1 MRIVRTLAVAATV
14 VASSLPAAAQV
25 VTTLEQLGPR
35 DRPSIQPRIGT
46 GTVRGRVVDG
56 LTGDA
61 IARARVRL
69 MMPGVTQAVVM
80 SGSDGEFAFTKLP
93 DGSFSISAD
102 KATYL
107 QGRFP
112 DQSRTLRSSMR
123 PRRLAAGEALDN
135 VIVKMY
141 RGSVISG
148 RVLDPHGDPMEY
160 ASVSVMRVV
169 PGGKPEMRH
178 GTQTNDLGEFRLA
191 RLQAGTYVIAVG
203 PRRISADEL
212 PPGSEQEPQPVP
224 TYYPGAV
231 SIDQAQ
237 LITLERGQ
245 SVSGLDVV
253 LAEGTLITVL
263 GTVVRR
269 DGEPVTGAFVNARGT
284 GRVGMMSGGGTGVRP
299 DGTFKLSLPP
309 GEHVLDVN
317 VMTRSGNS
325 SPTAPSLQQSGR
337 VRLTVGGSPV
347 ENVTIMVGPPATA
360 SGRVVFEGTTPPPAP
375 PSSPLGLPLG
385 SDEGDCG
392 SGQARVAA
400 DWTFKVDALLGTCQA
415 PSRLT
420 FGRWTL
426 KSATRGNQDLLEK
439 PLTFEP
445 GQHLDGVQLVF
456 TDRKSEL
463 RFRVTDEQGQTTTEY
478 VALVFP
484 TDKSRWDNRTGSAA
498 ESFYLPPVD
507 LVREMERMTPP
518 QSGQPPGAMRREA
531 MTVSPGDY
539 YVIAVDDIGIEEM
552 RMPAVLERLAT
563 SAIRV
568 SVAEGA
574 NVEAV
579 LRRIELSKILR

>member
-1 MRIVRTLAVAATV
+1 MRIMRTLAVTAAV
-14 VASSLPAAAQV
+14 LASSLPAAAQV
-25 VTTLEQLGPR
+25 VTLDQVGVPR
-35 DRPSIQPRIGT
+35 DRPPTQPRTGT
-46 GTVRGRVVDG
+46 GTIHGRVVDG

-80 SGSDGEFAFTKLP
+80 SGGDGEFSFAKLP

-141 RGSVISG
+141 RGSAISG
-148 RVLDPHGDPMEY
+148 RVLDPHGDPVEY
-160 ASVSVMRVV
+160 ASVSAMRVV
-169 PGGKPEMRH
+169 PGGKPEARQ

-191 RLQAGTYVIAVG
+191 RLQAGSYVIAVG
-203 PRRISADEL
+203 PRRISPDEL

-231 SIDQAQ
+231 SMDQAQ
-237 LITLERGQ
+237 PIALERGQ

-253 LAEGTLITVL
+253 LAEGTLVTVL

-269 DGEPVTGAFVNARGT
+269 DGEPVTGAFVNARST
-284 GRVGMMSGGGTGVRP
+284 GRMGMMSGGGTGVRP
-299 DGTFKLSLPP
+299 DGTFRLSLPP
-309 GEHVLDVN
+309 GEHVLEVH
-317 VMTRSGNS
+317 VPTRSANS
-325 SPTAPSLQQSGR
+325 GPGIVETQQSGM

-347 ENVTIMVGPPATA
+347 ENVTIVAGPAATA
-360 SGRVVFEGTTPPPAP
+360 AGRVVFEGTTPAPAP
-375 PSSPLGLPLG
+375 PPSPLGLPLG
-385 SDEGDCG
+385 SEEGECR

-400 DWTFKVDALLGTCQA
+400 DWTFKVDSLLGTCQA

-426 KSATRGNQDLLEK
+426 KSATRGSQDLLEK

-445 GQHLDGVQLVF
+445 GQHLDGIQLVF

-463 RFRVTDEQGQTTTEY
+463 RFRVTDEQGQTTSEY

-484 TDKSRWDNRTGSAA
+484 TDKSRWDNRTGSGV
-498 ESFYLPPVD
+498 EPFYLPPIDV
-507 LVREMERMTPP
+507 VREMERMTPP
-518 QSGQPPGAMRREA
+518 QSGRPPGAMRREA

-539 YVIAVDDIGIEEM
+539 YVIAVDDIGHEEM
-552 RMPAVLERLAT
+552 RMPAVLEQLAT

-579 LRRIELSKILR
+579 LRRMELSKILR

>member
-1 MRIVRTLAVAATV
+1 MRIIRTLALTAIVA
-14 VASSLPAAAQV
+14 ASSLPAAAQV
-25 VTTLEQLGPR
+25 VTTHDLSGVPR
-35 DRPSIQPRIGT
+35 DRPPAQPRTGT
-46 GTVRGRVVDG
+46 GTIHGRVVDG
-56 LTGDA
+56 LTGDP

-69 MMPGVTQAVVM
+69 MMPGVQQAVVM
-80 SGSDGEFAFTKLP
+80 SGGDGEFSFAKLP

-102 KATYL
+102 KSTYL
-107 QGRFP
+107 QARFP
-112 DQSRTLRSSMR
+112 DQGRTFRSSMR
-123 PRRLAAGEALDN
+123 PKRLAAGEALDS
-135 VIVKMY
+135 VILKMY
-141 RGSVISG
+141 RGSAISG
-148 RVLDPHGDPMEY
+148 RVLDPHGDPVEY
-160 ASVSVMRVV
+160 ASVSALRIV
-169 PGGKPEMRH
+169 PGGKPEARQ

-203 PRRISADEL
+203 PRRISSDEL

-224 TYYPGAV
+224 TYYPRAV
-231 SIDQAQ
+231 SMDEAQ
-237 LITLERGQ
+237 PITLERGQ

-253 LAEGTLITVL
+253 LAEGVLVTVL
-263 GTVVRR
+263 GNVVRR
-269 DGEPVTGAFVNARGT
+269 DGEPVTGAFVNARST
-284 GRVGMMSGGGTGVRP
+284 GRLGMMSGGGTGVRP

-317 VMTRSGNS
+317 VMTRTANNS
-325 SPTAPSLQQSGR
+325 PAAPALQQSGR
-337 VRLTVGGSPV
+337 IRLTVGGSPI
-347 ENVTIMVGPPATA
+347 ENVTIVVGPPATA
-360 SGRVVFEGTTPPPAP
+360 SGRVVFEGTTPPPPP

-385 SDEGDCG
+385 SDDGDCG
-392 SGQARVAA
+392 SGQARVAP

-426 KSATRGNQDLLEK
+426 KSATRGSQDLLEK
-439 PLTFEP
+439 AVTFEP
-445 GQHLDGVQLVF
+445 GQHLDGIQLVF

-484 TDKSRWDNRTGSAA
+484 ADKSRWDNRNGSAVEA
-498 ESFYLPPVD
+498 FLIPPMDV
-507 LVREMERMTPP
+507 VREMERLAP
-518 QSGQPPGAMRREA
+518 QSGRPPGAIRREA
-531 MTVSPGDY
+531 MPVTPGDY
-539 YVIAVDDIGIEEM
+539 FVIALDDIGYEEM

-579 LRRIELSKILR
+579 LRRMELARVLR